1 KAAVRREGTDITIV
15 GYSMPILIAQ
25 EAAELAAQEGIS
37 CEVIDLRTLI
47 RMDEETVLNSLKKT
61 GRLLC
66 VNQAPKTGCFAEHIV
81 ARMQEIGF
89 EYFKGPAQIVAAYD
103 CPPPMAAPLE
113 KEFQPNAQRILAG
126 IRKAVG
132 AKVTA

>member
-1 KAAVRREGTDITIV
+1 MTIV
-15 GYSMPILIAQ
+15 GYSMPILIAE
-25 EAAELAAQEGIS
+25 EAAALAAEEGIS

-47 RMDEETVLNSLKKT
+47 PMDEETVLNSIKKT

-66 VNQAPKTGCFAEHIV
+66 VNQAPKTGCFSEHIV

-103 CPPPMAAPLE
+103 CPPPMAATLE
-113 KEFQPNAQRILAG
+113 KEFQPNVQRILAG
-126 IRKAVG
+126 IRKAMG
-132 AKVTA
+132 AKVLA